1 MSDTRRM
8 TVLIVSTLAFTVCFA
23 VWMMFGVRDRIAE
36 TLRAL
41 AEERGPRQYVSVLA
55 GEAQIE
61 GARIDA
67 ATSPLVQ

>member
-1 MSDTRRM
+1 VDRRIPGAD
-8 TVLIVSTLAFTVCFA
+8 LPFEE
-23 VWMMFGVRDRIAE
+23 VRNRIAVN
-36 TLRAL
+36 LQAL
-41 AEERGPRQYVSVLA
+41 VEERGLRQYVSILA

>member
-1 MSDTRRM
+1 
-8 TVLIVSTLAFTVCFA
+8 VNLQ
-23 VWMMFGVRDRIAE
+23 
-36 TLRAL
+36 AL
-41 AEERGPRQYVSVLA
+41 VEERGLRQYVSILA

>member
-1 MSDTRRM
+1 MTNRRGLV
-8 TVLIVSTLAFTVCFA
+8 VLAISTWAFTVCFA

-36 TLRAL
+36 TLREL
-41 AEERGPRQYVSVLA
+41 VEERGLRQYVSILA